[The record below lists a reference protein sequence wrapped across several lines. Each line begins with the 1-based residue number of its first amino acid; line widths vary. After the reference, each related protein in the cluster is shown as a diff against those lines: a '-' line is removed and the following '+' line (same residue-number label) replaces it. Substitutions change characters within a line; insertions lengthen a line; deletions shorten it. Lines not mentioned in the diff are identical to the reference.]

1 VHRKGRMPRP
11 MMPSLTCSQDSPQHG
26 GVGTGGE
33 GLCGSLV
40 PDDTTAEDLLSPI
53 SPALQIAPLP
63 PSHSPLGKAK
73 QMTGHFRLS
82 STRITREA
90 RSVRAFNGPGQNPL
104 PDRFYSNL
112 QIPSSLSRKAD
123 HQDTH
128 QRSAIPRVQNGTP
141 GCEQP
146 LDDGEEL
153 TPSQPRE
160 IRHPCRSVVLPQM
173 CNPSTGQQLPLWT

>member
-1 VHRKGRMPRP
+1 MSSCTEATRCAPEGENAPAHDAFTHLLPRQP
-11 MMPSLTCSQDSPQHG
+11 PQHG

-40 PDDTTAEDLLSPI
+40 LDDTTVEDLLSPI
-53 SPALQIAPLP
+53 SPALQTAPLP

-112 QIPSSLSRKAD
+112 QIPSSLSRKAT
-123 HQDTH
+123 HRDTH
-128 QRSAIPRVQNGTP
+128 QGSAIPRVQNGTP

-146 LDDGEEL
+146 
-153 TPSQPRE
+153 PR
-160 IRHPCRSVVLPQM
+160 
-173 CNPSTGQQLPLWT
+173 

>member
-1 VHRKGRMPRP
+1 
-11 MMPSLTCSQDSPQHG
+11 
-26 GVGTGGE
+26 
-33 GLCGSLV
+33 
-40 PDDTTAEDLLSPI
+40 
-53 SPALQIAPLP
+53 
-63 PSHSPLGKAK
+63 
-73 QMTGHFRLS
+73 MTGHFRLS

-146 LDDGEEL
+146 PRWWRRAHPLAAERDLPPMPLSGSAANVQSFDRPAAAPLDL
-153 TPSQPRE
+153 
-160 IRHPCRSVVLPQM
+160 
-173 CNPSTGQQLPLWT
+173 